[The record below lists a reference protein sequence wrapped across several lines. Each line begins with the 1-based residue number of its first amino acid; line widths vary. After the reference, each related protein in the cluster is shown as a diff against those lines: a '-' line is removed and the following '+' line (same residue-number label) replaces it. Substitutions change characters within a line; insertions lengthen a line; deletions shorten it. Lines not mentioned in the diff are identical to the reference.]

1 MPRSSEEQ
9 GKPLTSGG
17 VLRPDSVFPVFSY
30 SPVSFFV
37 SFFFSPFVPGWL
49 DPGEAASG
57 LCFPA
62 VPESLASRGPVPG
75 VRARTSL
82 SPSCPRGRARGHSRL
97 PRSSELR
104 RRCHLRTALAKEAR
118 EGGKLE
124 SCELVWV
131 PGGKGLVGRAQAR
144 EAQPV
149 LPPAWVTPGFSA
161 LRERPILNSA
171 EDPCGSCRASR
182 CHPEVFSGAFA

>member
-1 MPRSSEEQ
+1 MFSLSF
-9 GKPLTSGG
+9 LTSQC
-17 VLRPDSVFPVFSY
+17 L
-30 SPVSFFV
+30 SFFL
-37 SFFFSPFVPGWL
+37 FFPYVPGWL

-75 VRARTSL
+75 GRARTSL
-82 SPSCPRGRARGHSRL
+82 SPSSPRGRARGQSLL

-104 RRCHLRTALAKEAR
+104 RPCHLRTALAKEAR
-118 EGGKLE
+118 GGGKLE

-131 PGGKGLVGRAQAR
+131 PGGKGLVGRAQDG

-149 LPPAWVTPGFSA
+149 LHPAWVTPGFSS
-161 LRERPILNSA
+161 LRERPTLNSA
-171 EDPCGSCRASR
+171 EDPCASAGFLAVILR
-182 CHPEVFSGAFA
+182 CSQARLPEGASEFRRKTLLGHYHLM